1 MIGIFSKKWKIRRL
15 DAEYKKLMH
24 QAFLLSTKNRR
35 LSDEATAKAN
45 DIQKLIIELETKM

>member
-1 MIGIFSKKWKIRRL
+1 MIGFFSKKSKIKRL

-45 DIQKLIIELETKM
+45 EIQKLIIELETNK